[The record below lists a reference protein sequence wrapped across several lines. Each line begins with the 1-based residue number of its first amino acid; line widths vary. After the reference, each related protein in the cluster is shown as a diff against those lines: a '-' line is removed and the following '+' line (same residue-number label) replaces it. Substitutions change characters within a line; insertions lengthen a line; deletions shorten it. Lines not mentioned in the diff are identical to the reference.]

1 MAAAYCRLGESV
13 YCCRIAEHCEVAYEL
28 ERHMK
33 TQPSYP
39 TPRLR
44 RLLTLEETAAAL
56 RKTPSQ
62 LRWLIHVDKAPPS
75 ALIGGRRVFD
85 ADAVASWIDAQFE
98 QATA

>member
-1 MAAAYCRLGESV
+1 MTATPKG
-13 YCCRIAEHCEVAYEL
+13 IW
-28 ERHMK
+28 MTK
-33 TQPSYP
+33 DTSYP

-44 RLLTLEETAAAL
+44 RLLTLEETAEAL

-85 ADAVASWIDAQFE
+85 SDSVASWIDAQF
-98 QATA
+98 AKASA

>member
-1 MAAAYCRLGESV
+1 MADRTEW
-13 YCCRIAEHCEVAYEL
+13 
-28 ERHMK
+28 HM
-33 TQPSYP
+33 TTHPPYP

-44 RLLTLEETAAAL
+44 RLLTLEETADAL

-85 ADAVASWIDAQFE
+85 ADSVAAWLDQQFE
-98 QATA
+98 QAS